1 MAKSRVL
8 YSEHR
13 PYTVADSLD
22 ELVGPTTGR
31 VELPS
36 RLGWSEQ
43 GTYNLDEPRELNL
56 MYEVVLREAMD
67 VQDLRRYLDGPM
79 LRAVWRRLFLPQ
91 RVRDLWERR
100 FPELADTF
108 S

>member
-8 YSEHR
+8 YSEQR
-13 PYTVADSLD
+13 PYTVADSLG
-22 ELVGPTTGR
+22 ELVGPTTGL

-36 RLGWSEQ
+36 RLDWSEQ
-43 GTYNLDEPRELNL
+43 GTYDLDEPRELNL

-79 LRAVWRRLFLPQ
+79 LRTVWRRLFLPQ

-100 FPELADTF
+100 FPELADAP

>member
-8 YSEHR
+8 YSEQR
-13 PYTVADSLD
+13 PYTVADNLD

-36 RLGWSEQ
+36 RLDWSEQ
-43 GTYNLDEPRELNL
+43 GTYDLDEPRELNL
-56 MYEVVLREAMD
+56 MYERVLREAMD
-67 VQDLRRYLDGPM
+67 VQDLRRYLDGSM
-79 LRAVWRRLFLPQ
+79 LRTVWRRLFLPQ

-100 FPELADTF
+100 FPELADA
-108 S
+108 SA

>member
-1 MAKSRVL
+1 MAKSRAL

-13 PYTVADSLD
+13 PYVVADSLD
-22 ELVGPTTGR
+22 ELVGPTTGL
-31 VELPS
+31 VELPL
-36 RLGWSEQ
+36 RLDWSEQ

-67 VQDLRRYLDGPM
+67 VQDLRRYLNGST
-79 LRAVWRRLFLPQ
+79 LHEVWRQLFLPR
-91 RVRDLWERR
+91 RVRDLWETR
-100 FPELADTF
+100 FPDLADV